1 MAILNDNQMN
11 VLSESALQGVYA
23 QLVNLK
29 DFAHTYSELEDRPG
43 AAIIVPVYDLSAAS
57 DFNEDS
63 NNYAM
68 NADTVGGEKLTLDN
82 HIKSSMTVTDRE
94 LAETGIQFL
103 KDGAEAIGRTIG
115 RGLNKAVFGQF
126 TAANLPLSAELD
138 EAALSSYTYLNKVAA
153 DNNIDVGDSIVV
165 LDPQAFSHLVEKL
178 PANVY
183 GGPEAIRYGYVPGL
197 AGFRSVVQSTFLP
210 AGVAG
215 AIVNR
220 NVVGIASRYLAPM
233 ADAYPAT
240 WKAVDPD
247 SGFVIGFR
255 MFEDLARGRRY
266 ISGEALF
273 GTKIFF
279 SGKKCVRLVRGA

>member
-1 MAILNDNQMN
+1 MAILNDNQVN

-29 DFAHTYSELEDRPG
+29 DFAHTYSELEDREG
-43 AAIIVPVYDLSAAS
+43 AAIIVPVYDLSAAT

-68 NADTVGGEKLTLDN
+68 NADTVGGEKLTLDK

-115 RGLNKAVFGQF
+115 RGLNKTVMGMF
-126 TAANLPLSAELD
+126 TAANVPVSAALD
-138 EAALSSYTYLNKVAA
+138 ESALSSYTYLNKVAA
-153 DNNIDVGDSIVV
+153 ENDIDVGDSIVV
-165 LDPQAFSHLVEKL
+165 LDPEAFSALVEKL
-178 PANVY
+178 PATVY

-197 AGFRSVVQSTFLP
+197 AGFRSVVQSTYLP
-210 AGVAG
+210 EGVNG
-215 AIVNR
+215 VIVNR
-220 NVVGIASRYLAPM
+220 NTVGIASRYLAPM
-233 ADAYPAT
+233 ADAYPAA

-247 SGFVIGFR
+247 SGFTIGFR
-255 MFEDLARGRRY
+255 CFEDLAKGRRY
-266 ISGEALF
+266 IAGEALF
-273 GTKIFF
+273 GAKIFF
-279 SGKKCVRLVRGA
+279 GGAKSVRLIKA